1 VALLTQLL
9 ITTLLSVFGQLSVAQ
24 IVVTSGLNS
33 EAVLRPGESNRF
45 AIGVTNTGG
54 EARTASIRFV
64 DHQVIDGDNQFLEPG
79 KLERS
84 LANWLIT
91 RPSVSLEPGESITLF
106 VDVQVPS
113 NVNNGGTYWGV
124 LLIEPDEATQATE
137 VADVNRERGEGED
150 VTIHFRYRIR
160 TAIQLVVNLPGNE
173 KPQIDL
179 RDPVVTRTPE
189 GTIALRVAIANEG
202 GRWARSSTLSL
213 DVYEAQTGS
222 KVMTSE
228 QSVARLYPGSNWH
241 ATFDMGHLESG
252 RYQLVLLAEV
262 AGDVVAATRFDL
274 DVEPQHPSPGPE
286 GAP

>member
-1 VALLTQLL
+1 MLLLAIGFL
-9 ITTLLSVFGQLSVAQ
+9 GDLGHAQ
-24 IVVTSGLNS
+24 FVVTTGLN
-33 EAVLRPGESNRF
+33 EIANLRPGESERF

-79 KLERS
+79 ELERS

-124 LLIEPDEATQATE
+124 LLIEPDEATQPTE
-137 VADVNRERGEGED
+137 MADVNRERGEGDD
-150 VTIHFRYRIR
+150 VMIHFRYRIR

-179 RDPVVTRTPE
+179 RDPVVTRTQE
-189 GTIALRVAIANEG
+189 GTIELSVAIANEG
-202 GRWARSSTLSL
+202 GRWARSSTLNL

-228 QSVARLYPGSNWH
+228 ESVARLYPGSNRH
-241 ATFDMGHLESG
+241 ATFDMGHLEAG

-274 DVEPQHPSPGPE
+274 DVESQHPAPGPE

>member
-1 VALLTQLL
+1 MLLLAIGFL
-9 ITTLLSVFGQLSVAQ
+9 GDLGHAQ
-24 IVVTSGLNS
+24 FVVTTGLN
-33 EAVLRPGESNRF
+33 EIANLRPGESERF

-79 KLERS
+79 ELERS

-106 VDVQVPS
+106 IDIQVPS

-124 LLIEPDEATQATE
+124 VLIEPDEATQATE

-179 RDPVVTRTPE
+179 RDPVVTRTPA
-189 GTIALRVAIANEG
+189 GTIQLSVAIANEG
-202 GRWARSSTLSL
+202 GRWARSSTLNL
-213 DVYEAQTGS
+213 AVYEAQTGS

-228 QSVARLYPGSNWH
+228 ESVARLYPGSNRR
-241 ATFDMGHLESG
+241 ATFDMGDLEPG
-252 RYQLVLLAEV
+252 KYQLVLLAEV

-274 DVEPQHPSPGPE
+274 GVEPRNPAPGPE
-286 GAP
+286 EAP

>member
-1 VALLTQLL
+1 MKQLAQLL
-9 ITTLLSVFGQLSVAQ
+9 VTTLLGVLGQLSVAQ
-24 IVVTSGLNS
+24 IVVTSGINL
-33 EAVLRPGESNRF
+33 EAVLRPGESTRF

-64 DHQVIDGDNQFLEPG
+64 DHQVIDGDNLFLEPG

-84 LANWLIT
+84 LADWLIT

-113 NVNNGGTYWGV
+113 NVNHGGTYWGV
-124 LLIEPDEATQATE
+124 VLIEPDEATQATE
-137 VADVNRERGEGED
+137 MAGVNREQEEGED
-150 VTIHFRYRIR
+150 VTIRFRYRIR

-179 RDPVVTRTPE
+179 RDPVVTRTPT
-189 GTIALRVAIANEG
+189 GTIALSVAIANEG
-202 GRWARSSTLSL
+202 GRWARSSTLNL
-213 DVYEAQTGS
+213 DVYETQTGS

-228 QSVARLYPGSNWH
+228 ESVARLYPGSNRH

-262 AGDVVAATRFDL
+262 AGDVLAATRFDL
-274 DVEPQHPSPGPE
+274 DVEPRNPAPGSEDVP
-286 GAP
+286 

>member
-1 VALLTQLL
+1 MLFLALGCLWA
-9 ITTLLSVFGQLSVAQ
+9 IGHAQ
-24 IVVTSGLNS
+24 FVVTTGLDEIAN
-33 EAVLRPGESNRF
+33 LGPGESKRF

-64 DHQVIDGDNQFLEPG
+64 DHQVIDGKNQFLEPG
-79 KLERS
+79 ELERS

-91 RPSVSLEPGESITLF
+91 RPTVSLDPGESVTLF
-106 VDVQVPS
+106 VDVQVPP

-124 LLIEPDEATQATE
+124 VLIEPDEATQATE

-179 RDPVVTRTPE
+179 RDPVVTRTPA
-189 GTIALRVAIANEG
+189 GTIQLSVAIANEG
-202 GRWARSSTLSL
+202 GRWARSSTLNL
-213 DVYEAQTGS
+213 AVYEAQTGS

-228 QSVARLYPGSNWH
+228 ESVARLYPGSNRR
-241 ATFDMGHLESG
+241 ATFDMGDLEPG
-252 RYQLVLLAEV
+252 KYQLVLLAEV

-274 DVEPQHPSPGPE
+274 GVEPRNPAPGPE
-286 GAP
+286 EAP

>member
-1 VALLTQLL
+1 MALLTQLL
-9 ITTLLSVFGQLSVAQ
+9 FTMLLSVFGQLSVAQ

-124 LLIEPDEATQATE
+124 LLIEPDEATQPTE
-137 VADVNRERGEGED
+137 MADVNRERGEGDD
-150 VTIHFRYRIR
+150 VMIHFRYRIR

-179 RDPVVTRTPE
+179 RDPVVTRTPA
-189 GTIALRVAIANEG
+189 GTIQLSVAIANEG
-202 GRWARSSTLSL
+202 GRWARSSTLNL
-213 DVYEAQTGS
+213 AVYEAQTGS

-228 QSVARLYPGSNWH
+228 ESVARLYPGSNRR
-241 ATFDMGHLESG
+241 ATFDMGDLEPG
-252 RYQLVLLAEV
+252 KYQLVLLAEV

-274 DVEPQHPSPGPE
+274 GVEPRNPAPGPE
-286 GAP
+286 EAP